1 MITQREYEEKLAE
14 AVNKRGLD
22 INAKILGFIRKEYG
36 ADVANRM
43 MKQIAPILKARGLGD
58 RRESIVAKMAALR
71 SQITKPAA

>member
-22 INAKILGFIRKEYG
+22 IHAKILGFLRKEYG

-43 MKQIAPILKARGLGD
+43 MKQISPIVRQQGRGG
-58 RRESIVAKMAALR
+58 RRESLVMKMAAMP
-71 SQITKPAA
+71 TKPAA